1 MTLFFYVVIGFI
13 TFIAFLHAWS
23 RKDYD
28 LNRTVVINRPRA
40 EVYAYIRQ
48 LKKQPLWLPWFLRDS
63 GLQLKYKGEDGRLGG
78 ACYWK
83 GKNKIEGIQ
92 KIIKV
97 HEGKLLET
105 QVLFLRPYKSLSIT
119 YMAVKEL
126 DPDST
131 KMVWGVKGVH
141 RFPASVFM
149 LFYGMERAIGKDL
162 EEGLQNLKTNLEK
175 STEAKKAVLQE

>member
-28 LNRTVVINRPRA
+28 LHRTVVINRPKA

-48 LKKQPLWLPWFLRDS
+48 LQKQPLWMPWFLRDKE
-63 GLQLKYKGEDGRLGG
+63 LQLKFKGEDGKVGA

-83 GKNKIEGIQ
+83 GKNKIEGIE
-92 KIIKV
+92 KITKI

-105 QVLFLRPYKSLSIT
+105 QVLFLRPYKSLSMN

-126 DPDST
+126 DADRT

-149 LFYGMERAIGKDL
+149 LFYGMERAIGKDF
-162 EEGLQNLKTNLEK
+162 EAGLQNLKRNLEK
-175 STEAKKAVLQE
+175 TNEAKKAVLQE

>member
-28 LNRTVVINRPRA
+28 LNRTTIINRPKA

-48 LKKQPLWLPWFLRDS
+48 LRKQPLWMPWFVNDS
-63 GLQLKYKGEDGRLGG
+63 GFVVKYKGEDGKLG
-78 ACYWK
+78 AASYWK
-83 GKNKIEGIQ
+83 GNNKMEGIQ
-92 KIIKV
+92 KITKV
-97 HEGKLLET
+97 YEGNILET
-105 QVLFLRPYKSLSIT
+105 QLLFLRPYKSLT
-119 YMAVKEL
+119 VNYMAVKEL
-126 DPDST
+126 DAERT

-149 LFYGMERAIGKDL
+149 LFYGMERAIGKDFDT
-162 EEGLQNLKTNLEK
+162 GLSNLKKILEK
-175 STEAKKAVLQE
+175 K